1 MLTWGAF
8 NIIGANQ
15 RTRTEIAKVQ
25 REVAADGIDDTGKF
39 DQRAIACGL
48 DDTAMMTGDRR
59 VNQLTA
65 SLLAELQPG
74 VHLD

>member
-48 DDTAMMTGDRR
+48 DGAA
-59 VNQLTA
+59 VE
-65 SLLAELQPG
+65 AEAAAAGITDDLFRQDAAG
-74 VHLD
+74 

>member
-25 REVAADGIDDTGKF
+25 REVAADDIDDTGKF
-39 DQRAIACGL
+39 DQRAVACGL
-48 DDTAMMTGDRR
+48 DDNSTTSAARMA
-59 VNQLTA
+59 A
-65 SLLAELQPG
+65 SLR
-74 VHLD
+74 